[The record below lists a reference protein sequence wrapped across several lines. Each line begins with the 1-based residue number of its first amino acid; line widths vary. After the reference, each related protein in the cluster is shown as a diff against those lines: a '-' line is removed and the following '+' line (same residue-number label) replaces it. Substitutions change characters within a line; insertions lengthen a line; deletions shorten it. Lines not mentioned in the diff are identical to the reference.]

1 MSCTGNCD
9 QGRNC
14 TCSELDDPAREL
26 IQQITDWAGII
37 AGLFMASAVIGLFV
51 GIAWVWL

>member
-14 TCSELDDPAREL
+14 TCGEIDSARDL
-26 IQQITDWAGII
+26 IEQITDWAGII
-37 AGLFMASAVIGLFV
+37 AALFMASAVIGLFV

>member
-1 MSCTGNCD
+1 MSCNGNCD

-14 TCSELDDPAREL
+14 TCSELDPAREL
-26 IQQITDWAGII
+26 IKEITDWAALI
-37 AGLFMASAVIGLFV
+37 AVLVLAPAAIGFFV

>member
-14 TCSELDDPAREL
+14 TCSDLDPAKEML
-26 IQQITDWAGII
+26 QQIADWAGII